1 MEHTVAV
8 AVILHGAQDVT
19 CMHLLPLGHDDRRE
33 VAIDADVTAMTYKHI
48 LIAAKLEYGRDH
60 SVKDGT
66 CPGTRL
72 AHIVDTL
79 IVELH
84 VAQSG
89 YIIFTKV
96 IAYHI
101 LSCDGYRQASLV
113 LFEVAEIGR
122 AHV

>member
-66 CPGTRL
+66 SPCTRL

-84 VAQSG
+84 
-89 YIIFTKV
+89 
-96 IAYHI
+96 IA
-101 LSCDGYRQASLV
+101 
-113 LFEVAEIGR
+113 
-122 AHV
+122 